1 MLSSALPGRLPCL
14 RSKDGEFSGRRP
26 GSSWHHALLR
36 RLGGDPGQAG
46 QAKERHIEEVTLKN
60 KTEIEQHHARHQAKM
75 QAQAGHSTTG
85 TDSTGSASSTLHY
98 VNELIPI
105 GEHRKKQ
112 RRHRHREREER
123 AGERERER
131 ERDRDRQHPNT
142 TEIGVHR
149 GPAKRPSIR
158 QKLFGQSIVHKKL
171 VEAQSDSA
179 DSTGPGPGP
188 GSSRGPGH
196 SSTTTSNPAD
206 KRQRLQRMDT
216 LALPQVARTS
226 SAP

>member
-1 MLSSALPGRLPCL
+1 MVRFTQRCSIL
-14 RSKDGEFSGRRP
+14 
-26 GSSWHHALLR
+26 
-36 RLGGDPGQAG
+36 Q
-46 QAKERHIEEVTLKN
+46 ERHIEEVALKN
-60 KTEIEQHHARHQAKM
+60 KTELEEHHARHQAKL
-75 QAQAGHSTTG
+75 AQTGHSTG

-98 VNELIPI
+98 VNELIPV

-131 ERDRDRQHPNT
+131 DRERSRMADRQIPNS

-149 GPAKRPSIR
+149 VPAKRPSIR

-171 VEAQSDSA
+171 VEAQSDST
-179 DSTGPGPGP
+179 DSTGPGPVP
-188 GSSRGPGH
+188 GQGRSSN
-196 SSTTTSNPAD
+196 SAD

-216 LALPQVARTS
+216 LALPQVVRTS